1 MNRYAAFLALVLATC
16 ASTPAQ
22 PGFAT
27 PQEAV
32 EELVRAFEAD
42 DLPRA
47 ESVLGAGG
55 REILYSGDEVADA
68 SGRREFVRLYHE
80 RHSFAKDGQDRTILS
95 VGAIEWPVP
104 TPLVRDHDSWRFDAE
119 AGREEILAR
128 RVGRN
133 ELAVIQV
140 LLACCDAQREYSAV
154 DRDGDGVLEYA
165 RRFKS
170 TEGQHDGL
178 YWPATEDEPQS
189 PLGPLAAE
197 AVKKGYGGGGEGPHP
212 YYGYYYRMLMGQGP
226 HAPDGEYGYLAD
238 DQMIGGF
245 AIVAYPAEYGNS
257 GVMTFLVNHDGTVYQ
272 KDLGPQTHA
281 LAEAITLF
289 DPDSTWK
296 AVED

>member
-80 RHSFAKDGQDRTILS
+80 RHGFAKDGEDRTILS

-128 RVGRN
+128 R
-133 ELAVIQV
+133 
-140 LLACCDAQREYSAV
+140 
-154 DRDGDGVLEYA
+154 DGDGVLEYA

-178 YWPATEDEPQS
+178 YWPAAEDEPQS

-197 AVKKGYGGGGEGPHP
+197 AVRKGYGGGGEGPHP
-212 YYGYYYRMLMGQGP
+212 YYGYYYRILMGQGP

-257 GVMTFLVNHDGTVYQ
+257 GVMTFLVNHDGTVCQ

-289 DPDSTWK
+289 DPDSTWMP
-296 AVED
+296 VEEKLE